1 MAKCIMGQA
10 SKKPK
15 NKTELRGTLKT
26 KIATAA
32 RAIPIKHILSNLLMG
47 SILEFII
54 EDSIRNGL
62 LRNYESVGS
71 F

>member
-1 MAKCIMGQA
+1 MRGQA

-15 NKTELRGTLKT
+15 NKTELRGILKT

-32 RAIPIKHILSNLLMG
+32 RAIPIKHIFSKL
-47 SILEFII
+47 FII
-54 EDSIRNGL
+54 ICSVRKRL
-62 LRNYESVGS
+62 LRKYEEGLR